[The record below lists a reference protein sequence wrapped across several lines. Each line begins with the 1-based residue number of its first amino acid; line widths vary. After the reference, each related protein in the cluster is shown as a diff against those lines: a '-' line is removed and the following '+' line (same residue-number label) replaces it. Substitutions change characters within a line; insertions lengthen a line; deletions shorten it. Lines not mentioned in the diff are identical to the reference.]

1 MERDWQLPKSQIQKP
16 WKGSGWPGLGH
27 IPTPGSGRIC
37 AQEER
42 IAMWRGGGFQ
52 EKKQDTPASLCH
64 WWTLFKN
71 GKDSNFVLLT
81 TVLMVV
87 MTFHSSCLLFTEPTY
102 KTLVD
107 GSVVKSP
114 PAHGGDMGLIPGLE
128 SSPEERNGNPL
139 QYSCLGNLMDRGA
152 WWATVHRITK
162 SQMWLSD

>member
-102 KTLVD
+102 K
-107 GSVVKSP
+107 
-114 PAHGGDMGLIPGLE
+114 
-128 SSPEERNGNPL
+128 SSGR
-139 QYSCLGNLMDRGA
+139 
-152 WWATVHRITK
+152 
-162 SQMWLSD
+162 WLSGKESACPWRRHGFDPWVGKLPWRKEWQSTPVFLSGKSHGQRSLVGYSP